1 MVTHNVCSQSLNENN
16 SARECVR
23 EPAMAEM
30 EQPAKRES
38 CPQFLSRLPDSF
50 DEYNQ
55 AVKLRFIFILFVL
68 AILGVLIVCTRQP
81 RYHERTLTSWLQQC
95 WDTSLMETQRLA
107 EAQDAVRA
115 IGAKKVLPKLLK
127 LVEAK
132 DDPVSLWIIDAG
144 DKLRIS
150 DEIGLRF
157 FRWHSALDFKWL
169 GERGFEVLG
178 TNAAPATEGLGKLL
192 NKKFPDE
199 ENESLHILVIERC
212 LESIGKPTEPVIYRT
227 LTNSNPEVRQ
237 WAIDQLA
244 SVTGDVEVYIARI
257 KPRLQDS
264 SDAVR
269 GTAVDAIGIQTS
281 APELAVPL
289 LVEALKDSAVSA
301 NAANSLANFG
311 TNPLVAFPVLTN
323 LVENGGTNAASAA
336 LRTLVVIAPEQ
347 SLSILTNCIERGKP
361 DTGGA
366 LEALR
371 DVAPDTA
378 LSIILDRF
386 QSADVHARRFAFR
399 LLCRYPMTPTIE
411 SAMQTAAADSDSVI
425 AGRAKKILT
434 EKYQTEHPI
443 ESQFSDDPVY
453 DGKPLGEWLKMHDRE
468 GFLSKEAT
476 NAIQHIGTNAIPAL
490 LRRLTYVQPPF
501 GLRTYEVNVIS
512 MDGLRGFIAL
522 GEKAVPAVPKLE
534 ALMDGTNANLASFAM
549 IATCGTSSNAL
560 PVLIKGLTNQ
570 FADVRNA
577 AASQLA
583 EGIGAQFPEQ
593 RRQVTPLF
601 VKLLNDPDEYVRM
614 NATNELKEIDPQLAA
629 QAGIK

>member
-1 MVTHNVCSQSLNENN
+1 MFV
-16 SARECVR
+16 
-23 EPAMAEM
+23 
-30 EQPAKRES
+30 
-38 CPQFLSRLPDSF
+38 SRDKGPISSEFFAIILVNFRLEIYKPDSSLK
-50 DEYNQ
+50 NA
-55 AVKLRFIFILFVL
+55 AVKPRFVFILFVL
-68 AILGVLIVCTRQP
+68 GILGVLIVCTRQP
-81 RYHERTLTSWLQQC
+81 RYHGRTLTSWLQQC

-107 EAQDAVRA
+107 QAQEAIRA
-115 IGAKKVLPKLLK
+115 IGAKKVLPNLLK

-132 DDPVSLWIIDAG
+132 DDPVSFWIIDTG

-157 FRWHSALDFKWL
+157 IRWHSALDLKWL

-178 TNAAPATEGLGKLL
+178 TNAAPAAEGLGKLL

-199 ENESLHILVIERC
+199 ENEYLHILVIERC

-227 LTNSNPEVRQ
+227 LTNSNPKIRQ

-244 SVTGDVEVYIARI
+244 SVTDDVEIYIARI
-257 KPRLQDS
+257 KPRLLDA

-289 LVEALKDSAVSA
+289 LVEALKDAAVSA

-311 TNPLVAFPVLTN
+311 TNALVTFPLLTN

-336 LRTLVVIAPEQ
+336 LRTLIVIAPEQ
-347 SLSILTNCIERGKP
+347 SLPILTNCIARGKP
-361 DTGGA
+361 GTGGA

-386 QSADVHARRFAFR
+386 QSPDLSTRRFAFR

-425 AGRAKKILT
+425 AGRAKKIPT

-453 DGKPLGEWLKMHDRE
+453 GGKALGEWLKMHDRD

-501 GLRTYEVNVIS
+501 GLRAWNVNI
-512 MDGLRGFIAL
+512 DGVRGIIAL
-522 GEKAVPAVPKLE
+522 REQAVPALPKLQTLLDSTNQSTVIYAMVS
-534 ALMDGTNANLASFAM
+534 ALGT
-549 IATCGTSSNAL
+549 GSNAI
-560 PVLIKGLTNQ
+560 PVLSKGLTNQ
-570 FADVRNA
+570 FADVRSEA
-577 AASQLA
+577 AHNLT
-583 EGIGAQFPEQ
+583 EGVAARFPEC
-593 RRQVTPLF
+593 REEIVTLL
-601 VKLLNDPDEYVRM
+601 VKLLDDPDPDVRR
-614 NATNELKEIDPQLAA
+614 NVKGDLQELDSLKAAKTETN
-629 QAGIK
+629 